1 MKKITFIFLNAFII
15 VFISAIS
22 VFAADVK
29 KPLTSPSTAKAV
41 PASAMVQPQVKA
53 LPAPVA
59 VQTKP
64 AAANIPAQGTVAQSA
79 AANAA
84 AAATPPESYSYSP
97 LGKPDPFRPFIVME
111 TAEQKKA
118 KVQKKAAISMF
129 PLQRAETSMYKVV
142 GIAGDQYNRVAIAED
157 SAKKFYPLL
166 KGTRIG
172 LQNGKVVEIMADR
185 VIVEEYEGKKARRV
199 ILKLRK
205 N

>member
-64 AAANIPAQGTVAQSA
+64 AAANIPAQGTVAQPA
-79 AANAA
+79 AANA

-172 LQNGKVVEIMADR
+172 LLNGKVVEIMADR

>member
-1 MKKITFIFLNAFII
+1 MKKITFIFLNALII
-15 VFISAIS
+15 VFISTIS
-22 VFAADVK
+22 VFAVEVK

-41 PASAMVQPQVKA
+41 QPQVKA
-53 LPAPVA
+53 QPAPVA

-64 AAANIPAQGTVAQSA
+64 GAANIPAQGTVSQPAS

-84 AAATPPESYSYSP
+84 AVATPPESYSYSP

-111 TAEQKKA
+111 TAVQKKA
-118 KVQKKAAISMF
+118 KVQKKAATSMF
-129 PLQRAETSMYKVV
+129 PLQRADTSMYKVV
-142 GIAGDQYNRVAIAED
+142 GIAGDDNNRVAIAED
-157 SAKKFYPLL
+157 SAKKFYPLF